1 VDGARYLWLLRAA
14 TLLVVLALLLDP
26 GVPWPGTSGL
36 TSRWVLLDASESMA
50 AGDEGATAW
59 IGAVRRAEALG
70 ADGWRVV
77 TFGAEIDQA
86 PEASDLAPTE
96 PTTRLG
102 PALSVAAE
110 SGAREIRVL
119 TDMRIED
126 MVAVRAALEGS
137 RLDITFENLAE
148 PVENAGI
155 LSLDVGDRAS
165 PTAAGVAVV
174 ELHGGVAGDSL
185 SVQVL
190 EEGVP
195 VGSSRVEAPGQGL
208 RRRVEIDLPPS
219 AGTGAV
225 RFEALVS
232 GVDDDFAADDRAV
245 AYGLVG
251 APQDAGVVL
260 VSLGP
265 DWEPRYLLPVLERTT
280 GLPASGF
287 LRAGPDRYVSMGAAL
302 ERAGPVDS
310 ATVRRAAEGASLL
323 VLHGLS
329 EDTDAWVRGL
339 IARAPRSISFAS
351 DAAGASL
358 LGIDASA
365 PRAGEWYL
373 GEEIPASPLSGEL
386 AALAGADLPPLTGV
400 MIAQDATGLVAPLS
414 VSLRRTGPAEAPIH
428 LRSNGVRRSSVVL
441 ARGFW
446 RWAARP
452 DDRAAYETLWS
463 GVAGWLLRDAS
474 LAGAEVRPA
483 ARVVPAGEPVP
494 WQVPEA
500 RAGATVGVRPDTATT
515 TEEARALTLDGSGTV
530 FTEPLAPGPYRYTV
544 RDPAGDSVAGGRFDV
559 SDRSTDMFPAPVDP
573 ARLVSERAGAAADAG
588 GTRPLRTLPWPYLLI
603 IGLLCA
609 EWIGRRRSGL
619 R

>member
-1 VDGARYLWLLRAA
+1 MAGSRYLWPLRAA
-14 TLLVVLALLLDP
+14 TLLIVLVLLLDP
-26 GVPWPGTSGL
+26 SVPWPGTAGL
-36 TSRWVLLDASESMA
+36 ASRWVLLDVSESMA
-50 AGDEGATAW
+50 AGNEAGAAW
-59 IGAVRRAEALG
+59 TEAVRRAEELR

-77 TFGAEIDQA
+77 TFGAEVDQA
-86 PEASDLAPTE
+86 PDASALAPTG
-96 PTTRLG
+96 PATRLG
-102 PALSVAAE
+102 PALVVAAE
-110 SGAREIRVL
+110 SGAREVRVL

-126 MVAVRAALEGS
+126 VVAVRAALEGS
-137 RLDITFENLAE
+137 GLGVAFENLAD
-148 PVENAGI
+148 PFENAGI

-165 PTAAGVAVV
+165 PAAAGLAVV
-174 ELHGGVAGDSL
+174 EVHGGMPGDSL
-185 SVQVL
+185 SVEL
-190 EEGVP
+190 FEEGVP
-195 VGSSRVEAPGQGL
+195 VGSARVAAPGPGL
-208 RRRVEIDLPPS
+208 RRAVEVDLPPS
-219 AGTGAV
+219 TGTGAV
-225 RFEALVS
+225 RFEAVVS
-232 GVDDDFAADDRAV
+232 GVDDGFAADDRAV

-251 APQDAGVVL
+251 TPENAGVVV

-280 GLPASGF
+280 GLAGTGF
-287 LRAGPDRYVSMGAAL
+287 LRAGPDRYVSMGPAL

-329 EDTDAWVRGL
+329 EGTDAWVRGL
-339 IARAPRSISFAS
+339 IGRAPRSIAFAS

-358 LGIDASA
+358 LGIDASS

-373 GEEIPASPLSGEL
+373 GEEIPPSPLSGEL
-386 AALAGADLPPLTGV
+386 AGLAGSDLPPLTGV
-400 MIAQDATGLVAPLS
+400 MVVQDATGLVAPLT
-414 VSLRRTGPAEAPIH
+414 VSLRRTGPAEAPLH
-428 LRSNGVRRSSVVL
+428 LRNDGGRRSAVVL
-441 ARGFW
+441 ARGLW

-452 DDRAAYETLWS
+452 DGRDAYEALWS

-483 ARVVPAGEPVP
+483 ERVVRAGEPVP
-494 WQVPEA
+494 WQVPEG
-500 RAGATVGVRPDTATT
+500 RAGATVGIRPDTASTD
-515 TEEARALTLDGSGTV
+515 EASELPLAGSGTV

-544 RDPAGDSVAGGRFDV
+544 QDPAGDSVAGGRFDV
-559 SDRSTDMFPAPVDP
+559 SDRSIDMFPAPADP
-573 ARLVSERAGAAADAG
+573 ARLISEGASSVADDG

>member
-1 VDGARYLWLLRAA
+1 VAGSRYLWPVRAA
-14 TLLVVLALLLDP
+14 TLLIVVALLLDP
-26 GVPWPGTSGL
+26 SVPWPGTSGL

-50 AGDEGATAW
+50 AGDPETAAW
-59 IGAVRRAEALG
+59 IEAVRRAEALR

-77 TFGAEIDQA
+77 TFGSVVDQA
-86 PEASDLAPTE
+86 PEASDLAPSE

-102 PALSVAAE
+102 PALAVAAE
-110 SGAREIRVL
+110 SGAREVRVL

-126 MVAVRAALEGS
+126 VVAVRAALEGS
-137 RLDITFENLAE
+137 GLDVTFENLAE

-195 VGSSRVEAPGQGL
+195 VGSARVAAPGQGL
-208 RRRVEIDLPPS
+208 RRRVEVDLPPS
-219 AGTGAV
+219 VGTGAV

-232 GVDDDFAADDRAV
+232 GIDDDFAADDRAV

-251 APQDAGVVL
+251 APRDAGVVL

-280 GLPASGF
+280 GLPGSGF
-287 LRAGPDRYVSMGAAL
+287 LRAGSDRYVTMGAAL

-310 ATVRRAAEGASLL
+310 VTVRRAAEGAALL

-329 EDTDAWVRGL
+329 ENTDEWVGGL

-351 DAAGASL
+351 DATGASL
-358 LGIDASA
+358 LGIDASS

-373 GEEIPASPLSGEL
+373 GEEVPASPLSGEL

-400 MIAQDATGLVAPLS
+400 MVAQDATGLVAPLRA
-414 VSLRRTGPAEAPIH
+414 SLRRTGPAEAPIH
-428 LRSNGVRRSSVVL
+428 LRSGDGRRSAVVL
-441 ARGFW
+441 SRGFW

-463 GVAGWLLRDAS
+463 GIAGWLLRDAS

-483 ARVVPAGEPVP
+483 
-494 WQVPEA
+494 
-500 RAGATVGVRPDTATT
+500 
-515 TEEARALTLDGSGTV
+515 S
-530 FTEPLAPGPYRYTV
+530 
-544 RDPAGDSVAGGRFDV
+544 AGG
-559 SDRSTDMFPAPVDP
+559 
-573 ARLVSERAGAAADAG
+573 AG
-588 GTRPLRTLPWPYLLI
+588 R
-603 IGLLCA
+603 
-609 EWIGRRRSGL
+609 
-619 R
+619 

>member
-1 VDGARYLWLLRAA
+1 M
-14 TLLVVLALLLDP
+14 LALLLDP
-26 GVPWPGTSGL
+26 SVPWAGTAGL

-50 AGDEGATAW
+50 AGGEDAAAW
-59 IGAVRRAEALG
+59 AEAVRRAEALR

-77 TFGAEIDQA
+77 TFGAVVDQTSDA
-86 PEASDLAPTE
+86 VDLAPTG
-96 PTTRLG
+96 PMTRLG
-102 PALSVAAE
+102 PALDVAAE
-110 SGAREIRVL
+110 SGAREVRVL

-126 MVAVRAALEGS
+126 VVAVRAALQGS
-137 RLDITFENLAE
+137 GLGVTFENVADQID
-148 PVENAGI
+148 NAGI
-155 LSLDVGDRAS
+155 FSLDVGDRAA
-165 PTAAGVAVV
+165 PAAAGIAVLEV
-174 ELHGGVAGDSL
+174 YGGAPGDSL
-185 SVQVL
+185 SVQLL
-190 EEGVP
+190 EEGMP
-195 VGSSRVEAPGQGL
+195 VGSARVAAPGQGL
-208 RRRVEIDLPPS
+208 RSTVEVDLPPS
-219 AGTGAV
+219 ANTGAV
-225 RFEALVS
+225 RFEAVLS

-251 APQDAGVVL
+251 APEEAGVVL
-260 VSLGP
+260 ISFRP

-280 GLPASGF
+280 GLAGSGF
-287 LRAGPDRYVSMGAAL
+287 LRAGPDRYVSMGPAL
-302 ERAGPVDS
+302 ERADPVDS

-329 EDTDAWVRGL
+329 DDTDAWVGGL
-339 IARAPRSISFAS
+339 VGRAPRSIAFVF

-373 GEEIPASPLSGEL
+373 GEEIPPSPLSGEL
-386 AALAGADLPPLTGV
+386 AGLAGADLPPLTGV
-400 MIAQDATGLVAPLS
+400 MVAQGASGLVAPLT
-414 VSLRRTGPAEAPIH
+414 VSLRRTGPAEAPLH
-428 LRSNGVRRSSVVL
+428 LRSDGGRRSAVVL
-441 ARGFW
+441 AQGLW

-452 DDRAAYETLWS
+452 DDRDAYEAVWS

-483 ARVVPAGEPVP
+483 ERVVPAGEPVP
-494 WQVPEA
+494 WQVPEG
-500 RAGATVGVRPDTATT
+500 RAGATVGIRPDSAANPGGAN
-515 TEEARALTLDGSGTV
+515 ELTLTGSGTV
-530 FTEPLAPGPYRYTV
+530 FTEPLSPGPYRYTV

-559 SDRSTDMFPAPVDP
+559 SDRSTDMFPAPADP
-573 ARLVSERAGAAADAG
+573 ARLIFESAAAAADDG